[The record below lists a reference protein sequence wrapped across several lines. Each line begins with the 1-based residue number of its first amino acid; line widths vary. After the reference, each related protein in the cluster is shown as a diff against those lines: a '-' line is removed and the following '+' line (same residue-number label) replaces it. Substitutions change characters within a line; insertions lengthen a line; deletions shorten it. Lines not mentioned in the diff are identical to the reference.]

1 MAFSSI
7 VLTKNIVQYTRIYYN
22 SFELIASLLINL
34 LEVIQSDSK
43 GRCYFESIFNNISA
57 AREKQLRLECYY
69 WEHTISERTLV
80 GPSRFRYR
88 YRYLYLYPN
97 TSSCILYLQLKILSH
112 IFIKLPPFTFTLF
125 NNYRNVQVR
134 KHIISLIVS

>member
-1 MAFSSI
+1 MAFSNI

-34 LEVIQSDSK
+34 LEVIQSDTK

-69 WEHTISERTLV
+69 WEHISEQTLV

-88 YRYLYLYPN
+88 YHYLYLYPN
-97 TSSCILYLQLKILSH
+97 SSSCILYLQLKIWSH
-112 IFIKLPPFTFTLF
+112 IFIKLPPFTFALF

-134 KHIISLIVS
+134 KHWISLIVS